1 MVMSLCS
8 KWAVGKARGGR
19 ISQSIRNRRATQP
32 PAHFQRNP
40 PGRTAGW
47 LFFRV
52 ARSDPYESR
61 YGRLRSRLANNSP
74 TDLRRHHHY
83 MRDGTPT
90 KPNIL
95 VVGSSNTDLVI
106 FCDRLPNPGE
116 TVLGGHFQM
125 FGGGKGANQ
134 AVAAVRAGAQVKFL
148 GAYGPDAFGT
158 AARER
163 LLKEGI
169 NVDHFQCVQ
178 GASSGVAL
186 ILVDGVTRENL
197 IAVAK
202 SANEA
207 VDSAMV
213 SEARPAVE
221 EAAVVISQLEIR
233 DGAIEALAR
242 ICHELGKPFL
252 LNPAPSRTLP
262 KRVYESLWVIVVNEH
277 EARDLS
283 RQPDIPAAVRWLHV
297 LGCKNVVV
305 TLGPR
310 GVMFSD
316 GKTIGTVEAPKV
328 HAVDTTGAGDC
339 FVGWLGAGIGEGLS
353 LPAAIERA
361 CKAASIAVTR
371 AGAQDSMPYR
381 HEVV

>member
-1 MVMSLCS
+1 MS
-8 KWAVGKARGGR
+8 AKA
-19 ISQSIRNRRATQP
+19 
-32 PAHFQRNP
+32 
-40 PGRTAGW
+40 
-47 LFFRV
+47 
-52 ARSDPYESR
+52 
-61 YGRLRSRLANNSP
+61 
-74 TDLRRHHHY
+74 
-83 MRDGTPT
+83 
-90 KPNIL
+90 NIL

-134 AVAAVRAGAQVKFL
+134 AVAAARAGANVTFL

-178 GASSGVAL
+178 GTSS
-186 ILVDGVTRENL
+186 
-197 IAVAK
+197 AVAK

-213 SEARPAVE
+213 SEARTVFE
-221 EAAVVISQLEIR
+221 HAAVVISQLEIR
-233 DGAIEALAR
+233 DGAIEAVAR

-252 LNPAPSRTLP
+252 LNPAPARTLP
-262 KRVYESLWVIVVNEH
+262 KRVYESLRVIVVNEH

-316 GKTIGTVEAPKV
+316 GKTVESIEAPKV

-339 FVGWLGAGIGEGLS
+339 FVGWLGVGIADGLS
-353 LPAAIERA
+353 LPASIERA

>member
-1 MVMSLCS
+1 
-8 KWAVGKARGGR
+8 
-19 ISQSIRNRRATQP
+19 
-32 PAHFQRNP
+32 
-40 PGRTAGW
+40 
-47 LFFRV
+47 
-52 ARSDPYESR
+52 
-61 YGRLRSRLANNSP
+61 
-74 TDLRRHHHY
+74 
-83 MRDGTPT
+83 
-90 KPNIL
+90 L

-116 TVLGGHFQM
+116 TVLGGQFQM

-134 AVAAVRAGAQVKFL
+134 AVAAARAGAQVTFL

-163 LLKEGI
+163 ILKEGI
-169 NVDHFQCVQ
+169 NVDYFQCVQ

-213 SEARPAVE
+213 SEARSAFE

-233 DGAIEALAR
+233 DGAIEAVAR
-242 ICHELGKPFL
+242 ICHEMGKPFL

-262 KRVYESLWVIVVNEH
+262 KRVYQSLSIIVVNEH
-277 EARDLS
+277 EARDIS
-283 RQPDIPAAVRWLHV
+283 KQPDITAAVNILHGM
-297 LGCKNVVV
+297 GCKNVVV
-305 TLGPR
+305 TLGSR
-310 GVMFSD
+310 GATFSD
-316 GKTIGTVEAPKV
+316 GKTLESIEAPTV

-339 FVGWLGAGIGEGLS
+339 FVGWLGVGIAEELS
-353 LPAAIERA
+353 LSKAIERA

-371 AGAQDSMPYR
+371 AGAQGGMPYR
-381 HEVV
+381 NEVV